1 MKILENAAEKIR
13 EFNNSKDRPRESYH
27 QVFTART
34 GRRSFVDENG
44 NISDRHICLIDRA
57 LRSYFIMNKG
67 NKMGGKEEFVN
78 KLGNNLRD
86 NETKSILAKL
96 RDVTITAHDLQDYKS
111 DAEKLYESLS
121 NCEHGLSA
129 DGTYFCVGA
138 TKVMHC
144 LFPELFVMLDKNVG
158 KAVGYRPGQHN
169 NFWSYWKVMDICKN
183 ELKEWEKIN
192 GSTDG
197 LLQLDLPPTTLP
209 RIFDKCASIMGI
221 WLKSVQSNRERK
233 SVKWSGTEK
242 GQKVPLVEPS
252 QPNILSKEGDAM
264 IEGTVTSQGKYADG
278 KDICELYISADSSDS
293 LPHEYGKRKPIDI
306 RIGDFIYEAGVHVT
320 QNGVVWLS
328 SVLFKKGPRREKASL
343 VDALAKINVKKGDKI
358 RIKSNED
365 GSYSLEKYN
374 IT

>member
-1 MKILENAAEKIR
+1 MIILENAAGKIK
-13 EFNNSKDRPRESYH
+13 EFNNYPDWSHESYH
-27 QVFTART
+27 KVLTAREV
-34 GRRSFVDENG
+34 RRSFVNENG
-44 NISDRHICLIDRA
+44 NIMDNHLYLIDRA
-57 LRSYFIMNKG
+57 LRSYFMMNRG
-67 NKMGGKEEFVN
+67 NRMGRTEEFIN
-78 KLGNNLRD
+78 KLGNSLRD
-86 NETKSILAKL
+86 NETRNILANL
-96 RDVTITAHDLQDYKS
+96 RDVSITAPLQNYKS
-111 DAEKLYESLS
+111 DAKMLYESLS
-121 NCEHGLSA
+121 NREQGLSA

-144 LFPELFVMLDKNVG
+144 LFPELFVMLDQNVG
-158 KAVGYRPGQHN
+158 KAVGYRPAQYN
-169 NFWSYWKVMDICKN
+169 NFGFYWNVMDICRK
-183 ELKEWEKIN
+183 ELEEWQEIHN
-192 GSTDG
+192 NTDS
-197 LLQLDLPPTTLP
+197 LLQLDTPPTTLP

-264 IEGTVTSQGKYADG
+264 IEGTVTSQGKHADG